1 MTMSRCAVL
10 GNFGVIIHHD
20 NNIIVVW
27 SSAEPYHGLFVS
39 GNNNARSKNSSEWV
53 GNTVVPDKVL

>member
-10 GNFGVIIHHD
+10 GNFGVIIYHD

-39 GNNNARSKNSSEWV
+39 GNNNALLGIVARIPAS
-53 GNTVVPDKVL
+53 G